1 MSAKSL
7 LHRLSRTETK
17 CPEVSEAINAIGLEV
32 QVVSGLMDWGM
43 CYTDVRRQEPLC

>member
-7 LHRLSRTETK
+7 LHRLSGAETK
-17 CPEVSEAINAIGLEV
+17 CPEVGEAMNAIGLEV

-43 CYTDVRRQEPLC
+43 CYTGVRRQEPLC